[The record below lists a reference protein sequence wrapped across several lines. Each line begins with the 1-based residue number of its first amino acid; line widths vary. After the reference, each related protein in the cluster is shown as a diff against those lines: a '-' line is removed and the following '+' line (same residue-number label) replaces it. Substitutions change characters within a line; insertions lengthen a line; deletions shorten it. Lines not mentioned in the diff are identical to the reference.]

1 MEPEGCV
8 VTASQ
13 SGTLAVFTA
22 VHSTPLILAQAVDLF
37 CVILTLPPEMVFFPQ
52 RQVRTAPTGQQE
64 NMNKTGESGVLF
76 RRGPICL

>member
-1 MEPEGCV
+1 M